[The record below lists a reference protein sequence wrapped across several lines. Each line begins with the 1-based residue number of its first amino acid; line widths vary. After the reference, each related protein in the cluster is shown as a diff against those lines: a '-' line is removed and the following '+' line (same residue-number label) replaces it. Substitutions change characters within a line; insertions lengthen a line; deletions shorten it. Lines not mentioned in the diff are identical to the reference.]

1 MIWSHRVA
9 TPVGLAV
16 GGGVGGGVIGLAV
29 GIGVGGGLTGAS
41 VGGGFTGAVSSFF
54 SSAGVG
60 AGIITTLYPP
70 ALPRQSLSLPDAHWH
85 SPTLA
90 REAMVEPQSES
101 TCVDP
106 TPRSE
111 SLRKVK
117 RGHKNTHST
126 TIKN

>member
-29 GIGVGGGLTGAS
+29 GIG

-90 REAMVEPQSES
+90 RTEKVASRHTSPSPQHLSPVHGWPYVRRHGFPIS
-101 TCVDP
+101 
-106 TPRSE
+106 
-111 SLRKVK
+111 
-117 RGHKNTHST
+117 RGLG
-126 TIKN
+126 